1 MLGNFLS
8 DIIQTMKCFAL
19 ESFNSSQAEHTKINR
34 RLNFNPGLRL
44 IAFWTP
50 TLSTTE
56 LQKPLP
62 TTWARVQYIY
72 INEIVLPVKYKG
84 ILIIIFG
91 IYTRCHL
98 DSFTL
103 FHIVVFQVRFLF
115 VCKFGVNVGS
125 HTTAISI
132 LSIFSNEEIALYFEF
147 IVDHSVWRPSFH
159 KDS

>member
-1 MLGNFLS
+1 MLENFCS
-8 DIIQTMKCFAL
+8 DVIQTMKCFPL
-19 ESFNSSQAEHTKINR
+19 ESFNLSCQAEHTKINR
-34 RLNFNPGLRL
+34 RLNFNPGLPL

-62 TTWARVQYIY
+62 ITWARVQYIY
-72 INEIVLPVKYKG
+72 INEIVMPVKYKG
-84 ILIIIFG
+84 ILIKIFG

-103 FHIVVFQVRFLF
+103 FHIVVLQV
-115 VCKFGVNVGS
+115 GGNVGS